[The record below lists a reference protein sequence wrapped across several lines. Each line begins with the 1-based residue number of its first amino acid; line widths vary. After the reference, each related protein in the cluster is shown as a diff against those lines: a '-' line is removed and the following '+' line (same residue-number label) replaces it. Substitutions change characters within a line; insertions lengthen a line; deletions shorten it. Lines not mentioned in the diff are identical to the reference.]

1 VAVFIAVS
9 YALNWGNSNFL
20 HSQAAGIYGILLFKW
35 IFLFGAVY
43 IFISALFYFAYA
55 DKKFFKF
62 FSTGSALS
70 TALFVI
76 LIYAL
81 KVYFQYF
88 NNYNLIYGS
97 LGALFALLFC
107 INWMC
112 NALLLGFELN
122 ISIYNPDTKDDIA
135 ASIKN
140 FFDKAQGFIQNLV
153 EK

>member
-1 VAVFIAVS
+1 VS

-35 IFLFGAVY
+35 FFLFGAAY

-55 DKKFFKF
+55 DKRFFKF

-70 TALFVI
+70 TVLFVI
-76 LIYAL
+76 LIYVL

-112 NALLLGFELN
+112 TALLLGFELN

-135 ASIKN
+135 ASIKI
-140 FFDKAQGFIQNLV
+140 FFDKAQSFIQNIV